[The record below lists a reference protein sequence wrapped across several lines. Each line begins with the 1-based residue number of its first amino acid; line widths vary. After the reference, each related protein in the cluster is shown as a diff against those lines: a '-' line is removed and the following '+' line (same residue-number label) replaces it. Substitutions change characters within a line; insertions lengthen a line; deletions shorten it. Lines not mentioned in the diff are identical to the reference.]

1 MTNRIEEN
9 TEKEKPANEKG
20 ELNREAYQR
29 DKNSGSRYWMLK
41 PDLDLAGN
49 CMFKVNNRNTR
60 RRCEICSKLTIKT
73 PYFTPRS
80 SVFIV
85 NFEQVNAD

>member
-41 PDLDLAGN
+41 
-49 CMFKVNNRNTR
+49 
-60 RRCEICSKLTIKT
+60 S
-73 PYFTPRS
+73 
-80 SVFIV
+80 
-85 NFEQVNAD
+85 